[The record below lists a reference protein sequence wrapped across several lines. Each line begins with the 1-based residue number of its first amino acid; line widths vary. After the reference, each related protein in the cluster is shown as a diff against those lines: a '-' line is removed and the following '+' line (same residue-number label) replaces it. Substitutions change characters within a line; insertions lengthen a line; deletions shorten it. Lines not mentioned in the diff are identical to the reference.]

1 MAYKHNGKTLQ
12 MDRGFTLGDT
22 QYPSNW
28 LRLSTEADR
37 TALGITWE
45 DDPVR
50 ADDRYYWD
58 GNINNPK
65 MLDDRLEVDENGQPL
80 YEQVYDATAN
90 NGEGAMVP
98 KQPLVQVKTL
108 GLKSNMIAQ
117 VKHTAGTLLAN
128 TDWYVVR
135 KMERN
140 VDMPLD
146 VAEKRSHVRTEC
158 DRLEAAINAVTTV
171 EELITVM
178 QSQNWGE

>member
-1 MAYKHNGKTLQ
+1 

-50 ADDRYYWD
+50 ADDRYYWNGD
-58 GNINNPK
+58 INNPK

-80 YEQVYDATAN
+80 WEKVLDNTDPDN
-90 NGEGAMVP
+90 PVMVDSN
-98 KQPLVQVKTL
+98 VQMKTL
-108 GLKSNMIAQ
+108 GLKSTMIAQ

-128 TDWYVVR
+128 TDWYVTR
-135 KMERN
+135 KSEKG
-140 VDMPLD
+140 VDIP
-146 VAEKRSHVRTEC
+146 VEVKTKRDAVRTEC
-158 DRLEAAINAVTTV
+158 DRLEVAINAVTTV